1 MNKFAQKAKQVTEG
15 GDNLFANRTRIKMEN
30 LIAAYPNGV
39 LVTEFRKLKGPKG
52 DFWLVG
58 FAEDPACCFSAT
70 SVVEDILNSWID
82 GYETVAAASDDLKK
96 NGGCKLKLYYKT
108 GKSGNQYVAVDVI
121 G

>member
-1 MNKFAQKAKQVTEG
+1 MNKFAQKAKQRTES
-15 GDNLFANRTRIKMEN
+15 GDSLFQGRDRMKMEN

-52 DFWLVG
+52 DFWLLG
-58 FAEDPACCFSAT
+58 FAEDPAVCFSAT
-70 SVVEDILNSWID
+70 SIMEDILESWVE
-82 GYETVAAASDDLKK
+82 GYDSVIAASDDLKK
-96 NGGCKLKLYYKT
+96 SGGCKLMFSYVT

>member
-1 MNKFAQKAKQVTEG
+1 MNKFAQKAKQITEG
-15 GDNLFANRTRIKMEN
+15 GDNLFQGRDRIKMEN

-52 DFWLVG
+52 DFWLLG
-58 FAEDPACCFSAT
+58 FAEDPAVCFSAT
-70 SVVEDILNSWID
+70 SIVEEILQGWVE
-82 GYETVAAASDDLKK
+82 GYDSVIAASDDLKK

-108 GKSGNQYVAVDVI
+108 GKTGNQYVAVDVI